1 MDIHLGRVCHTGIYS
16 VGRKEHKMKE
26 QQIFCKLA
34 EQRWGCVIDVGIVVF
49 LVCVLLAVLR

>member
-1 MDIHLGRVCHTGIYS
+1 
-16 VGRKEHKMKE
+16 MKE